1 VSDTLPL
8 AQVRTLEEVYG
19 QSMGRTAFT
28 LLILAVAGAM
38 SLLLGTSGLY
48 GVIAYDASRRR
59 REIGIRLALGARP
72 GDIRALFV
80 RRGLVMLAAGV
91 AIGLSGAVVVTRLMQ
106 SLLFGVGPL
115 DPAAFAAMT
124 TMLAATAVLATYLP
138 TQRAVTVDPIETL
151 REE

>member
-1 VSDTLPL
+1 M
-8 AQVRTLEEVYG
+8 R
-19 QSMGRTAFT
+19 
-28 LLILAVAGAM
+28 
-38 SLLLGTSGLY
+38 
-48 GVIAYDASRRR
+48 
-59 REIGIRLALGARP
+59 
-72 GDIRALFV
+72 
-80 RRGLVMLAAGV
+80 
-91 AIGLSGAVVVTRLMQ
+91 